1 MNRPVRRT
9 TLQDLDESDGLQ
21 GLTSKQ
27 YQFAI
32 ACFSGLSD
40 VDAYRK
46 VYDCTRMTDSGVYT
60 ASAQLSRHPLVTAKL
75 RELRLKTDSQTTLAP
90 YLNRELVLN
99 GLLRLATSATK
110 ESVQLQ
116 AYIALG
122 KTVGIDLFREVHV
135 TEKITRTPED
145 VDRELLD
152 HINKLKPVLEGQA
165 RDITPASEQAKVTP
179 KGAGSAPDRR
189 RKPRT

>member
-1 MNRPVRRT
+1 MDRPIRRT
-9 TLQDLDESDGLQ
+9 TLQELDESDGLQ

-27 YQFAI
+27 YRFAI
-32 ACFSGLSD
+32 ASFSGLD
-40 VDAYRK
+40 DTAAYRQA
-46 VYDCTRMTDSGVYT
+46 YDCGGMADATIRTEAAKV
-60 ASAQLSRHPLVTAKL
+60 ARHPLVAAKL
-75 RELRLKTDSQTTLAP
+75 TELRVKTDGQTTLAP

-99 GLLRLATSATK
+99 GLLRLATSASK
-110 ESVQLQ
+110 ESVQLG

-135 TEKITRTPED
+135 TERITRTPED

-165 RDITPASEQAKVTP
+165 RDVTP
-179 KGAGSAPDRR
+179 NGAAKIKPGPSPGRDRR
-189 RKPRT
+189 RKPGD

>member
-1 MNRPVRRT
+1 MNQPARRT
-9 TLQDLDESDGLQ
+9 TLQELDPDDGLQ
-21 GLTSKQ
+21 GLTAKQ
-27 YQFAI
+27 YAFAI
-32 ACFSGLSD
+32 ACFSGLD
-40 VDAYRK
+40 DTAAYRK
-46 VYDCTRMTDSGVYT
+46 AYDCSGMADAT
-60 ASAQLSRHPLVTAKL
+60 IRTEAAKLSRHPLITAKL
-75 RELRLKTDSQTTLAP
+75 TELRVKVDGQTTLAP

-99 GLLRLATSATK
+99 GLLRLATTATK
-110 ESVQLQ
+110 ESVQLG

-165 RDITPASEQAKVTP
+165 RDVTP
-179 KGAGSAPDRR
+179 NGAAKIKPGPAPGRDRR
-189 RKPRT
+189 RKPG

>member
-1 MNRPVRRT
+1 MDTPARRT
-9 TLQDLDESDGLQ
+9 VLQELDDSAGLQ

-27 YQFAI
+27 YAFATKV
-32 ACFSGLSD
+32 FSGMSYS
-40 VDAYRK
+40 DAYREAYPDQNMSPE
-46 VYDCTRMTDSGVYT
+46 VLSRT
-60 ASAQLSRHPLVTAKL
+60 ASTLAAHPLVVAKL
-75 RELRLKTDSQTTLAP
+75 RELRVKTDSQTTLAP

-99 GLLRLATSATK
+99 GLLRLATTATK
-110 ESVQLQ
+110 ESVQLG

-152 HINKLKPVLEGQA
+152 HINRLKPVLEGSA
-165 RDITPASEQAKVTP
+165 RDVTPGNEGAKPTP
-179 KGAGSAPDRR
+179 KGAGAGRDRR
-189 RKPRT
+189 RKPIA